1 MRRLRGKSE
10 YLRVNL
16 TRPAF
21 VLTGAAA
28 LLLLTTCASPDAG
41 MAARAAEPV
50 VAARGAAEAPPNLW
64 SFDTAAPALRQASCA
79 AHDGAPAPFSQI
91 GFAAASLTPA
101 QTGELAKRLP
111 AGASLAGAWELTSD
125 DPNFGGLSGLAA
137 GEGGLLAVT
146 DAGAWVSINLIDGKP
161 SAAAIAY
168 MRAEDGTF
176 LSGKQQNDAE
186 DLAWRDGIALVSF
199 ERDFRIEAFD
209 LAGCGAAARAVRV
222 ATLPDRYKDDPVG
235 ENSGPEAMLLTS
247 QGHLRF
253 GYESA
258 SGRESPLGDVA
269 ADGTGR
275 WTGQTAANPSG
286 FALVAMDT
294 VRLPS
299 GEDRDLFLY
308 RAFDPLRGSRAVLSW
323 GEGRDQSVTIS
334 RPVLSDNFEGLAGEV
349 LPDGRLRLWIVSDNN
364 FNKMQ
369 RNLLYAFDVTP

>member
-16 TRPAF
+16 TRPSF
-21 VLTGAAA
+21 ILTGAAA

-41 MAARAAEPV
+41 MTARAEEPV
-50 VAARGAAEAPPNLW
+50 VVLIGSGLAPADLW
-64 SFDTAAPALRQASCA
+64 SFETAAPALRAASCA
-79 AHDGAPAPFSQI
+79 AHDGAPAPFTQI
-91 GFAAASLTPA
+91 GFAAAPLSPD

-111 AGASLAGAWELTSD
+111 EGASLAGAWELTSD

-146 DAGAWVSINLIDGKP
+146 DAGAWVSINLIEGKP

-176 LSGKQQNDAE
+176 LSGKLQNDAE
-186 DLAWRDGIALVSF
+186 DVAWRGGVALVSF

-209 LAGCGAAARAVRV
+209 LGGCGAAARAVRV
-222 ATLPDRYKDDPVG
+222 ASLPAEYASRQIP
-235 ENSGPEAMLLTS
+235 ENSGPEALALTPE
-247 QGHLRF
+247 GHIRF
-253 GYESA
+253 GYEGASNSISPIGTIGADGSA
-258 SGRESPLGDVA
+258 S
-269 ADGTGR
+269 
-275 WTGQTAANPSG
+275 WTGEEAFNPKG
-286 FALVAMDT
+286 FALVSLAAAPLST
-294 VRLPS
+294 GGYRNIY
-299 GEDRDLFLY
+299 LY
-308 RAFDPLRGSRAVLSW
+308 RAFDPIRGARSVLAW
-323 GEGRDQSVTIS
+323 GGGDQRISLS
-334 RPVLSDNFEGLAGEV
+334 RPILTDNFEGLAAEV